1 MLEINVTVNAPGISE
16 AINNL
21 AAAINNKN
29 EAVSVQNAL
38 VQAASTAPSTVY
50 TPVQAAPTAP
60 APAPNP
66 SPYDT
71 AEVPSAPVPQTVASV
86 APTAPAP
93 IPTVE
98 TLGRA
103 GAALC
108 EQGKMPQL
116 IELLNKYGV
125 QTVLQLKDASPE
137 VLVSFANDLKAL
149 GAKL

>member
-21 AAAINNKN
+21 AAAINSKN

-38 VQAASTAPSTVY
+38 LQAASTAPSTVC
-50 TPVQAAPTAP
+50 TPVPATPATPATAP
-60 APAPNP
+60 NS

-71 AEVPSAPVPQTVASV
+71 AGTPFVPAPQTTA
-86 APTAPAP
+86 TAPNTP
-93 IPTVE
+93 TPTVE

-125 QTVLQLKDASPE
+125 QTVVQLKGAAPE
-137 VLVSFANDLKAL
+137 VLISFANDLKAL
-149 GAKL
+149 GAVL